1 MTASLDIAQAKS
13 DYQAEGKI
21 LQLCANLDAEV
32 ISTVRS
38 KECMDELAEKQ
49 NIPTEGLYYWF
60 HMQFW

>member
-38 KECMDELAEKQ
+38 KECLEVLAEKQ
-49 NIPTEGLYYWF
+49 NIPTEGL
-60 HMQFW
+60 